1 MRFEASLIDLDV
13 RPNDLDSLGH
23 VNNAVALEYLEA
35 GRWAW
40 MDRHGI
46 RRGGSVVPVV
56 MRIELDYRREIRPQR
71 LTVRTILDQPE
82 DEAFDDW
89 VAYRVCFRQ
98 QILINDGA
106 DAAVEAQVQ
115 VAFIDGASRG
125 LASLH
130 DFLAAS
136 RAALPSA

>member
-1 MRFEASLIDLDV
+1 MRFEPSQLFLDV

-35 GRWAW
+35 GRWDW

-56 MRIELDYRREIRPQR
+56 MRIELHYRREIRPQR
-71 LTVRTILDQPE
+71 LTVRTILQQPE
-82 DEAFDDW
+82 TEAFEDWTAYKVRFLQQVLTSDEAD
-89 VAYRVCFRQ
+89 V
-98 QILINDGA
+98 
-106 DAAVEAQVQ
+106 AVEAEVD
-115 VAFIDGASRG
+115 VAFIDGATRG

-136 RAALPSA
+136 SNPGAL